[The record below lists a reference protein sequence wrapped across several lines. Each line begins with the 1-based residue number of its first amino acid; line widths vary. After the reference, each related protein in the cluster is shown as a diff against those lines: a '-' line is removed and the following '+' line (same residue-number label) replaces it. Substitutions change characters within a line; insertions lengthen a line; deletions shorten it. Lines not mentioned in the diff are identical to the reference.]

1 MNPNQILIKVIAI
14 YQLARGIFG
23 QSLVVFP
30 IDILFRLLLCLGGI
44 LVFTNRRIGYVLLVI
59 TIILSIP
66 QIQIEEYSSTSSFYW
81 PPVRF
86 ILPANIGF
94 TLYALESISSTGV
107 SRIVIDGI
115 YVILLIALWW
125 GDKRARR

>member
-66 QIQIEEYSSTSSFYW
+66 QIQIEEYSSISSFYW

-94 TLYALESISSTGV
+94 ALYGQESISSAGV